1 MTYRELLEQYKKNKL
16 SEEQMKEIEQD
27 IEKQE
32 AISEYLIEWEDQDED
47 YIVQEKQNILD
58 NKESKK
64 ADEFTK
70 LVNRKIRKAF
80 LKLGAVVTVVTVI
93 AVLGIVFVLPNI
105 VDRFYYDP
113 GKEITMNHNQLGVDM
128 LVYTD
133 LNHPLQR
140 RESVWVDD
148 DGYGVY
154 DIRIAA
160 GGLDDIVGEIERN
173 QLKIYNENVI
183 MKPTFDP
190 FVWFISENG
199 SDSTKLTEVAA
210 GESFLVSEGFN
221 NAKKQALQHLN
232 EGETYIGYVTLNQ
245 MMPYEEFGDFIRSI
259 DLYKD
264 KIWCAVK
271 TNEWE
276 NGSFMP
282 ANLGFQCM
290 DYGEFE
296 WDNAYVSLKED
307 GWAFSEEYN
316 EYVEHVGTEK
326 SAQRHFT
333 NMLNY
338 MAKQDV
344 FIEMMGEDP
353 ENYLDAAKYVEE
365 NGVKVYGFATILDKE
380 TALRFSELEEIYCI
394 QTVQRNYRN
403 WNW

>member
-47 YIVQEKQNILD
+47 YVSQEKYNTYD
-58 NKESKK
+58 NKELEK

-70 LVNRKIRKAF
+70 LVNRKIRRAF

-93 AVLGIVFVLPNI
+93 VVLVIVFVLPTI
-105 VDRFYYDP
+105 VDQFYYDP
-113 GKEITMNHNQLGVDM
+113 GKEVTMNHNQLGVDM

-133 LNHPLQR
+133 LSQPLQR
-140 RESVWVDD
+140 RESVWADD

-173 QLKIYNENVI
+173 RLKIYNEHVI
-183 MKPTFDP
+183 VKPTFDP

-199 SDSTKLTEVAA
+199 SDSTKLTEVAV
-210 GESFLVSEGFN
+210 GESFLVSEGFY

-232 EGETYIGYVTLNQ
+232 EGETYISYVTLNQ
-245 MMPYEEFGDFIRSI
+245 MMSYEEFRDFIRTI

-264 KIWCAVK
+264 KVWCAVK

-282 ANLGFQCM
+282 TNLGFQCM

-296 WDNAYVSLKED
+296 WDNAYMSLKED
-307 GWAFSEEYN
+307 GWAFSEEYD
-316 EYVEHVGTEK
+316 EYAKQVGTED
-326 SAQRHFT
+326 SAKRHFA

-338 MAKQDV
+338 MARQEV
-344 FIEMMGEDP
+344 FLEMMGEEPDK
-353 ENYLDAAKYVEE
+353 YLSAAKYVEE
-365 NGVKVYGFATILDKE
+365 NGVTIYGFATILDKE
-380 TALRFSELEEIYCI
+380 NALRFSELDEIYCI
-394 QTVQRNYRN
+394 QTVEY
-403 WNW
+403 